1 LTLAEAGVRVL
12 FADSARQ
19 HLPIKKGEAEL
30 RTVVSVGFALLALQS
45 VAGWRVL
52 AEPVRW
58 SGNGHLYEV
67 RHDPAGLSW
76 PQALLRSQALGCG
89 WYLVTITS
97 KAENDFVFG
106 LAAERPEVFDAA
118 GGSGPWLGAFQKN
131 ALDEPA
137 GNYRWVTEEPFAY
150 ANWNPGEPNN
160 SGDEAFVNSHRR
172 GTWND
177 AAGRYAVTVKG
188 FIVEFD
194 EARRAACRAR
204 G

>member
-1 LTLAEAGVRVL
+1 M
-12 FADSARQ
+12 
-19 HLPIKKGEAEL
+19 
-30 RTVVSVGFALLALQS
+30 RTAACVSFALLALAS
-45 VAGWRVL
+45 ATASRVL
-52 AEPVRW
+52 AAPVRW

-67 RHDPAGLSW
+67 RHDPAGVAW

-97 KAENDFVFG
+97 RAENDFVFG
-106 LAAERPEVFDAA
+106 LAADHPEVFDAA

-137 GNYRWVTEEPFAY
+137 GNWRWVTEEPFAY
-150 ANWNPGEPNN
+150 TNWNPGEPSNG
-160 SGDEAFVNSHRR
+160 GDEAFVNSYLR

-177 AAGRYAVTVKG
+177 SAGRYASTVKG